1 MLKEDSA
8 IGSSGLRRT
17 QRTHAGNP
25 RAEMRPLYWPLD
37 HCFLVVISLAFQF
50 LALSMHSTSV
60 AQEETA
66 APLPPL
72 EAARTMRV
80 PAQVQVTLFA
90 GEPDVVQPIGFC
102 IDDRRRLWVA
112 EANNYPIKGDNRD
125 RIIILTDR
133 DGDGQHD
140 ERKVFYEGLSYVTG
154 IEVGFGGAWVM
165 SPPNMY
171 FIPDRDGDDVP
182 DGPAEVVL
190 DGFGIHAN
198 AHNIANGFAWGPDGW
213 LYGTHGRTNWSM
225 IGKPGAAPEER
236 VRFDGG
242 VYRYHPLRRVWEPY
256 ADGTTNPWGIDWNDY
271 GHAFVCNCV
280 NPHLFQVIQGA
291 HYEPWR
297 GRESSQFAYQ
307 RIDTIADH
315 LHFVGLKSVSSG
327 LGTAAEDAAGGGH
340 AHCGTMIYLGDN
352 FPAEYRN
359 SLFTNNIHGRR
370 INNDILRREGSG
382 YVASHGA
389 DLMRSVDQWFMGV
402 TLAYGPAGEI
412 YVSDWSDTGEC
423 HSIRNTR
430 KETGR
435 IYRLSYGDVRAPVVN
450 VAELS
455 NAELI
460 ELQWHPNDW
469 YVRHARR
476 ALQERAAQGADLS
489 EGHELLKQK
498 MSDPDAD
505 EPRQLRA
512 LWALYVTGG
521 VDEAQLLGW
530 LKHGSPH
537 VRSWVVTL
545 LCDAGEPA
553 PHVLEQLVEL
563 ANTEQPPLLRLSLAS
578 ALQRI
583 APQRRWD
590 LAVALCK
597 HAEDEA
603 DANIPLM
610 LWYGCEPLVDVDLK
624 RFTNL
629 SVESALSRVR
639 INSARRILDSPQRPE
654 GLELLVQ
661 KLGEPLSDAVAADV
675 LEGVLLGLEGER
687 EVRLPSRWSVAY
699 ARLSTSPADN
709 VRERAVSLAV
719 VFDDPQ
725 AMQHLQQQARNP
737 AESPSHRQRAIRAL
751 VTKRLAGWDTELIRL
766 LQDPATRGEALRGL
780 ASFDHPQTL
789 AAIVENYA
797 GMSSLEKQTA
807 LLTLASRPSWAR
819 GLLQAIEAQQ
829 IPLADLT
836 AYPVRL
842 MRELGDDEV
851 QSKLAVIWGVVRD
864 TPQERS
870 AQITKIKTWLTQ
882 DVLKRANRDRGHELF
897 VKQCAACHKLFG
909 EGGAIGP
916 DITGA
921 QRHNL
926 DYLLENIIDPNAAVS
941 KDYQMEIVR
950 TVDGRVLTGL
960 IETIGEQTL
969 AVQSINERVVLPLSD
984 IEERTLSNSSIMPQ
998 SMLDALSDEQI
1009 RDLIAFLQ
1017 LGR

>member
-1 MLKEDSA
+1 MLKEDS
-8 IGSSGLRRT
+8 GSGKSSPRWTHCTVACQPGWGIRRVQQLVLSAVSLT
-17 QRTHAGNP
+17 FPLWGNSF
-25 RAEMRPLYWPLD
+25 YS
-37 HCFLVVISLAFQF
+37 C
-50 LALSMHSTSV
+50 SM

-66 APLPPL
+66 APLSPQ
-72 EAARTMRV
+72 EAADSMRV
-80 PAQVQVTLFA
+80 PAKVKVTLFA

-125 RIIILTDR
+125 RIIILSDR

-140 ERKVFYEGLSYVTG
+140 ERKVFYEGLHYVTG

-171 FIPDRDGDDVP
+171 FIPDRNGDDIP

-225 IGKPGAAPEER
+225 IGTPGATPEER

-352 FPAEYRN
+352 FPIEYRN

-435 IYRLSYGDVRAPVVN
+435 IYRLSYGDVRAPEVN
-450 VAELS
+450 IAELS
-455 NAELI
+455 NEQLI

-476 ALQERAAQGADLS
+476 VLQERAAQGADLAES
-489 EGHELLKQK
+489 HKLLRLKL
-498 MSDPDAD
+498 SAADVD

-530 LKHGSPH
+530 LQHRSSH
-537 VRSWVVTL
+537 VRSWAVTL
-545 LCDAGEPA
+545 LCDMGEPA
-553 PHVLEQLVEL
+553 PRVIERLVEL
-563 ANTEQPPLLRLSLAS
+563 AKDDQPPLIRLSLAS

-583 APQRRWD
+583 APDRRWD
-590 LAVALCK
+590 LVSALGA

-610 LWYGCEPLVDVDLK
+610 LWYGCEPLVGVNLE
-624 RFTNL
+624 RFADMA
-629 SVESALSRVR
+629 VGSAISRVR
-639 INSARRILDSPQRPE
+639 INSARRILDSPQRWE
-654 GLELLVQ
+654 GLELLTHRLSQ
-661 KLGEPLSDAVAADV
+661 PLNDDVAADV

-687 EVRLPSRWSVAY
+687 DVQIPSHWSAAF
-699 ARLSTSPADN
+699 ARLSSSQAEI

-725 AMQHLQQQARNP
+725 ALQQLQQQARNP
-737 AESPSHRQRAIRAL
+737 AESPGNRHRAIRAL
-751 VTKRLAGWDTELIRL
+751 VTKRLSGWDTELIRL
-766 LQDPATRGEALRGL
+766 LQDPAARGEALRGL

-789 AAIVENYA
+789 ASIVENYGA
-797 GMSSLEKQTA
+797 MSNPEKQTA

-819 GLLQAIEAQQ
+819 GLLQAIESQQ
-829 IPLADLT
+829 IPLVDLT

-842 MRELGDDEV
+842 MRELGDAEV
-851 QSKLAVIWGVVRD
+851 HSKLTRMWGAVRD

-882 DVLKRANRDRGHELF
+882 DVLKRANRGRGHELF
-897 VKQCAACHKLFG
+897 VKQCAACHKFFG
-909 EGGAIGP
+909 EGGTIGP

-926 DYLLENIIDPNAAVS
+926 DYLLENIVDPNAAVS

-960 IETIGEQTL
+960 IEAIGDQTL
-969 AVQSINERVVLPLSD
+969 AVQSINERVVLPLGD
-984 IEERTLSNSSIMPQ
+984 VEERTLSDSSIMPQ
-998 SMLDALSDEQI
+998 GMLDALSDDEI